1 MYNPEFCQEFT
12 PFLDPDTFL
21 DENGHIIDW
30 KDRSLLKG
38 APQSA
43 KDAFNKFKIMEKRDE
58 KTGKIL

>member
-12 PFLDPDTFL
+12 PFLD
-21 DENGHIIDW
+21 ENGYIIDW

-43 KDAFNKFKIMEKRDE
+43 KDAFNKFKIMEKRAE
-58 KTGKIL
+58 KTGEIL